1 MHVVAGLD
9 ISSLLKS
16 RNKFEEF
23 RKHLDTEQNKAGS
36 IQAFEF
42 CYELAWKT
50 MKRFCEK
57 SGKTPYILRDVFRE
71 SAVAGLISNPTI
83 WFKFIEIRNIT
94 VHTYNEKNLELVVN
108 IFDDFSDALNELI
121 DNLEKYSDS
130 D

>member
-1 MHVVAGLD
+1 MHLIAGLD

-42 CYELAWKT
+42 SYELAWKT

-57 SGKTPYILRDVFRE
+57 SGKTPYILKDVFRE
-71 SAVAGLISNPTI
+71 AAVSGLISDPTR

-94 VHTYNEKNLELVVN
+94 VHTYNEKNLELVIS

-121 DNLEKYSDS
+121 NNLEKYSGS

>member
-1 MHVVAGLD
+1 MHLIAGLD

-16 RNKFEEF
+16 RKKFEEF

-36 IQAFEF
+36 IQSFEF

-57 SGKTPYILRDVFRE
+57 SGKTPYVLKDVFRE
-71 SAVAGLISNPTI
+71 AAVSGLISDPRI

-94 VHTYNEKNLELVVN
+94 VHTYNEKNLELVIS
-108 IFDDFSDALNELI
+108 IFDDFSDTLNELI
-121 DNLEKYSDS
+121 NNLEKYSGS

>member
-1 MHVVAGLD
+1 MHLIAGLD

-16 RNKFEEF
+16 RKKFEEF

-36 IQAFEF
+36 IQSFEF

-57 SGKTPYILRDVFRE
+57 SGKTPYVLKDVFRE
-71 SAVAGLISNPTI
+71 AAVSGLISDPRI

-94 VHTYNEKNLELVVN
+94 VHTYNEKNLELVIS

-121 DNLEKYSDS
+121 NNLEKYSGS

>member
-1 MHVVAGLD
+1 M
-9 ISSLLKS
+9 SSLLKS
-16 RNKFEEF
+16 RKKFEEF
-23 RKHLDTEQNKAGS
+23 RKHLDTEQNKASS
-36 IQAFEF
+36 IQSFEL

-57 SGKTPYILRDVFRE
+57 SGKTPYILKDIFRE
-71 SAVAGLISNPTI
+71 AAVSGLISDPRI

-94 VHTYNEKNLELVVN
+94 VHTYNEKNLELVIS

-121 DNLEKYSDS
+121 NNLEKYSGS

>member
-1 MHVVAGLD
+1 MHLIAGLD

-42 CYELAWKT
+42 SYELAWKT

-57 SGKTPYILRDVFRE
+57 SGKTPYILKDVFRE
-71 SAVAGLISNPTI
+71 AAVSGLISDLTR

-94 VHTYNEKNLELVVN
+94 VHTYNEKNLELVIN

-121 DNLEKYSDS
+121 NNLEKYSGS